1 MPELI
6 GKVFFGIWGVF
17 PHVFASQK
25 VRFWGS
31 AEKSRVRQRG
41 MGLAGRDV
49 QSGRTCET
57 ELLLTVSLLS
67 ASIFSA
73 LAGFSQH
80 DRNLSLAME
89 IKVTTQVDLKE
100 YHLTNCHIGEM
111 EELFG
116 EEESCSLQI
125 GTQRAYFTE
134 SFRQTR

>member
-1 MPELI
+1 M
-6 GKVFFGIWGVF
+6 
-17 PHVFASQK
+17 
-25 VRFWGS
+25 
-31 AEKSRVRQRG
+31 
-41 MGLAGRDV
+41 
-49 QSGRTCET
+49 
-57 ELLLTVSLLS
+57 S

-100 YHLTNCHIGEM
+100 YHLTNCHIGGM

-134 SFRQTR
+134 SIRQLVLNLFGPLGAFSTEEDFQRRGENSSCPEA